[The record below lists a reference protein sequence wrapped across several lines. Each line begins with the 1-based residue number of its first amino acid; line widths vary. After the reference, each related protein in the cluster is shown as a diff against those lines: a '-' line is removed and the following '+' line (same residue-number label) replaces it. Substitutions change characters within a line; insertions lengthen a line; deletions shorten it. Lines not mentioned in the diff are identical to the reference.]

1 MKKIKVVYVVLALLA
16 TMGVFA
22 NKGNNIKVEKD
33 LSAQIYEMLKQYPF
47 ELKSEDL
54 TAEVRFTIN
63 NKGEL
68 VVLSV
73 ETQNDFLDNY
83 VKSRLNYQKVDFK
96 QGAPGKI
103 YKIPVRITA

>member
-1 MKKIKVVYVVLALLA
+1 MKKIKVIYVALALLA

-22 NKGNNIKVEKD
+22 NKGINIKMEKD
-33 LSAQIYEMLKQYPF
+33 LSSQIYEMLKQYPL
-47 ELKSEDL
+47 ELKSDDL

-73 ETQNDFLDNY
+73 ETQNDFLENY
-83 VKSRLNYQKVDFK
+83 VKSRLNYKKVDV
-96 QGAPGKI
+96 GHGGSGKI